1 MQREDS
7 KFILDHFEA
16 SILYPANGYLYQ
28 SRANIVLA
36 TVYGSMAKFYT
47 IQFIKEFLPKVDI
60 WYPSQPLSKEQEE
73 REQGEQTRTL
83 FFIVNQS
90 S

>member
-1 MQREDS
+1 MGN
-7 KFILDHFEA
+7 
-16 SILYPANGYLYQ
+16 YTQ
-28 SRANIVLA
+28 SRAIIVLA

-60 WYPSQPLSKEQEE
+60 WHPSQPLSKEQEE
-73 REQGEQTRTL
+73 REQRTDKDSV
-83 FFIVNQS
+83 FIVNQS